1 MSLNKF
7 TTASYD
13 TPKPWMD
20 IRCNTLSFGDSN
32 GKVKTQAFFPAY
44 AIGLGTITNSTPLYY
59 TCDHTSLRMKGFLN
73 FTSAATPHNNFSLNF
88 SLPGELVPRFGTG
101 SLVIAT
107 GNVCEYPTNSNTNN
121 GQIAY
126 GELNITGDGI
136 DCQVFWN
143 NGDVSTAFPSRI
155 YVDVCLF
162 KQG

>member
-20 IRCNTLSFGDSN
+20 IRCNTVSFGDSV
-32 GKVKTQAFFPAY
+32 GQLKTQAYIPNY
-44 AIGLGTITNSTPLYY
+44 LIGLGTITNQTPLYY
-59 TCDHTSLRMKGFLN
+59 TCDHTSLRIKGFLN
-73 FTSAATPHNNFSLNF
+73 FTSDSFSHNNFSLSFN
-88 SLPGELVPRFGTG
+88 LPGELVPRFGTG

-107 GNVCEYPTNSNTNN
+107 GNMCEYPTNSNTNN
-121 GQIAY
+121 GQIAD
-126 GELNITGDGI
+126 GVLNGTGDGV

-143 NGDVSTAFPSRI
+143 NGNVSSAIPSRI
-155 YVDVCLF
+155 YIDVCLF